1 MLTFEFEEPNRS
13 RCDCCGGVTVSLTR
27 FVHQDGDA
35 YGIYYA
41 RFGERHEPRVVE
53 AVVSI
58 GEWGED
64 AGPWDRV
71 AFALRLRAAETE
83 YQVTVVDAEE
93 SPWNGIEL
101 LGRMLDREE
110 ALEHERISEVF
121 HVTDHMVADDGAI
134 REYLNG
140 TT

>member
-1 MLTFEFEEPNRS
+1 VGS
-13 RCDCCGGVTVSLTR
+13 R
-27 FVHQDGDA
+27 
-35 YGIYYA
+35 
-41 RFGERHEPRVVE
+41 
-53 AVVSI
+53 
-58 GEWGED
+58 
-64 AGPWDRV
+64 